1 MKTLTLFL
9 SAAAT
14 ILAGDRASFAPSAEE
29 VVAKMMEHD
38 AERQAALNG
47 YTAMRRYTLDNK
59 SRHASMLVRVCA
71 LPDGTKQFAIVEEA
85 GSGAVR
91 KHVFHKILDEE
102 AAASDPKLRAQSRF
116 TPENYSFQVA
126 GTDTVNERTAYVIEV
141 APKQE
146 SKYLIAGRIWVDT
159 QEYAVLRVDAKPA
172 KNPSFWTKSVHF
184 VHSYGKN
191 GSFWFPA
198 TNKSVTDARIFG
210 KTEMLIEYF
219 DYKVSQ

>member
-1 MKTLTLFL
+1 MKTLVLFL
-9 SAAAT
+9 SAAVT

-59 SRHASMLVRVCA
+59 SRHASMLVRVTS
-71 LPDGTKQFAIVEEA
+71 LPDGTKQFVIVEEA

-102 AAASDPKLRAQSRF
+102 AAASDPKLRVQSRI
-116 TPENYSFQVA
+116 TPENYTFQLA
-126 GTDTVNERTAYVIEV
+126 GMDTANGRAAYAIDV
-141 APKQE
+141 APKHE
-146 SKYLIAGRIWVDT
+146 SKYLIAGRIWVDA
-159 QEYAVLRVDAKPA
+159 QEYAVARVDGRPA

-191 GSFWFPA
+191 GPFWFPA

-210 KTEMLIEYF
+210 KTEMVIEYF
-219 DYKVSQ
+219 DYRVSQ